1 MIGERDDYYSCF
13 FFLSGS
19 STLTLILCLW
29 DQAVNWWMPHNSRI
43 SQLHI
48 ILARRGKLD
57 VGTIFFSYYIHCMYT
72 SEIVNGKSHPLNKS
86 LGLDNS
92 VMLQRFLMITIN
104 LQSNVSEMID
114 AVKAAFIE
122 RLDGNSWLDKATK
135 EASKEKVR
143 AITKMIAFPDQ
154 LYNDTYLNNLYA
166 EVSCSCAMYMA

>member
-1 MIGERDDYYSCF
+1 
-13 FFLSGS
+13 
-19 STLTLILCLW
+19 
-29 DQAVNWWMPHNSRI
+29 
-43 SQLHI
+43 
-48 ILARRGKLD
+48 
-57 VGTIFFSYYIHCMYT
+57 MYT

-122 RLDGNSWLDKATK
+122 RLDRNSWLDEATK

>member
-1 MIGERDDYYSCF
+1 
-13 FFLSGS
+13 
-19 STLTLILCLW
+19 
-29 DQAVNWWMPHNSRI
+29 
-43 SQLHI
+43 
-48 ILARRGKLD
+48 
-57 VGTIFFSYYIHCMYT
+57 
-72 SEIVNGKSHPLNKS
+72 
-86 LGLDNS
+86 
-92 VMLQRFLMITIN
+92 MITIN

-166 EVSCSCAMYMA
+166 EVSCSCAMYGMKLSREREILPDLHPIQWSIQYSFAAVYEGLPS